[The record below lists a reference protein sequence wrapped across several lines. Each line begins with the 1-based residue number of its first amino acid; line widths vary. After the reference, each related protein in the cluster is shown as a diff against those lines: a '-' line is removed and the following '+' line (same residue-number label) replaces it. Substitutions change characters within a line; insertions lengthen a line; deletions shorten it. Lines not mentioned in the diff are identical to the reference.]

1 MVLTLLDIQPMLG
14 AVEGVCMELQDCA
27 FPLLKGLYLHT
38 KIFVTKIFVRTV
50 WISTSILFFQFCF
63 SETIPTAD
71 EKEAFIDI
79 DAAILVGAFPRKQ
92 GMERKDLLQR
102 NAKIFESQGK
112 SLDQYAKKS
121 VKVILN

>member
-1 MVLTLLDIQPMLG
+1 MLDALQ
-14 AVEGVCMELQDCA
+14 GVCMELQDCA
-27 FPLLKGLYLHT
+27 FPLLKGLYHQKFLLL
-38 KIFVTKIFVRTV
+38 
-50 WISTSILFFQFCF
+50 ISTLLFKDRNSLQAEFCCL
-63 SETIPTAD
+63 ETVPTAD
-71 EKEAFIDI
+71 EKEAFADI

-121 VKVILN
+121 VKVTKPSLIIT

>member
-1 MVLTLLDIQPMLG
+1 M
-14 AVEGVCMELQDCA
+14 A
-27 FPLLKGLYLHT
+27 FT
-38 KIFVTKIFVRTV
+38 
-50 WISTSILFFQFCF
+50 
-63 SETIPTAD
+63 
-71 EKEAFIDI
+71 DI

-121 VKVILN
+121 VKVNTTSLHAINDLQQMGHFPNKSFSELEE

>member
-1 MVLTLLDIQPMLG
+1 MLDALQ
-14 AVEGVCMELQDCA
+14 GVCMELQDCA
-27 FPLLKGLYLHT
+27 FPLLKGLYHQKFLLPIQT
-38 KIFVTKIFVRTV
+38 LWTSLQAEFCYLETV
-50 WISTSILFFQFCF
+50 
-63 SETIPTAD
+63 PTAD
-71 EKEAFIDI
+71 EKEAFTDI

-121 VKVILN
+121 VKVTKPSLIIT